1 MIGRSTKP
9 MARGAPLQRRTPLR
23 STTWSR
29 QTAGLV
35 PSPFKKK
42 RSRKRAPTAAER
54 AYMGHVAALGCAVC
68 RRLGHGATPAIV
80 HHQRT
85 GQGKMRASHYRTAPL
100 CPRHHQDSG
109 VGVHDMGRPQFAEMY
124 GFSEV
129 DLIEETRALLVAYLP
144 VSEQGDMS

>member
-1 MIGRSTKP
+1 MLTRSTKP
-9 MARGAPLQRRTPLR
+9 MQRGAPLQRRTPLK
-23 STTWSR
+23 SSWLK
-29 QTAGLV
+29 QTAGLI

-129 DLIEETRALLVAYLP
+129 ELIEETRALLVAYLP